1 MKIAFAA
8 EMTLHDGRVCWCG
21 RDSGHCGLTSPGE
34 VWFSAVNPR
43 VSTPADQSL
52 SEKISALVSGNK
64 KAHSQ
69 HTPPL

>member
-21 RDSGHCGLTSPGE
+21 RDRLTSPGE